1 MTAERVLVLFG
12 GRSGE
17 HEVSVSSARSVVG
30 ALETLEHEA
39 VTVGV
44 TPEGRWV
51 RADPRDGDTVDE
63 GGEPYTLSVDPG
75 APRDVDIAFPVFH
88 GPYGEDGCF
97 QGLFELADLPYTGA
111 GVEGS
116 VLCLNKVLH
125 KGLFADAGLAI
136 VDHVAFT
143 REEWTSDRDELVARI
158 DKLAYPCYSKP
169 ARLGSSVGISRIVG
183 TDEIADGVE
192 RALRHDDLVVVEAEG
207 GSDELEVG
215 VIEGR
220 DGLDLSVVGRVL
232 PAGEFYDYGAKY
244 RDDDT
249 VLEIPARVPERVAEA
264 VRADAARAFRAT
276 GCSGFA
282 RIDFFWD
289 RETDRLRC
297 NEINSIPGLT
307 PTSMFPRIWEASGWP
322 FPQVVEAILAHARR
336 RHARKRAL
344 DETRSA
350 AHAEEVRGA
359 GRADAG

>member
-17 HEVSVSSARSVVG
+17 HEVSVSSARSVVE
-30 ALETLEHEA
+30 ALETLGHEP

-44 TPEGRWV
+44 TLEGRWV

-63 GGEPYTLSVDPG
+63 GGRAYTLSVDPA
-75 APRDVDIAFPVFH
+75 APRDVDIVFPVFH

-125 KGLFADAGLAI
+125 KRLFADAGLA
-136 VDHVAFT
+136 VADHVAFT
-143 REEWTSDRDELVARI
+143 REEWSSDRSELVARI
-158 DKLAYPCYSKP
+158 DKLTYPCYSKP
-169 ARLGSSVGISRIVG
+169 ARLGSSVGISRITG
-183 TDEIADGVE
+183 TDEVADGVE

-215 VIEGR
+215 VVEGR
-220 DGLDLSVVGRVL
+220 DGLELSVVGRVL
-232 PAGEFYDYGAKY
+232 PAGEFYDYGSKY

-249 VLEIPARVPERVAEA
+249 VLEIPADVPERVVEA
-264 VRADAARAFRAT
+264 VRSDAARAFRAA

-289 RETDRLRC
+289 RQADRLCC

-307 PTSMFPRIWEASGWP
+307 PTSMFPRVWEASGRD
-322 FPQVVEAILAHARR
+322 FPGVIETILAHARR
-336 RHARKRAL
+336 RYERKRAL
-344 DETRSA
+344 DEARSA

-359 GRADAG
+359 GGSDAG